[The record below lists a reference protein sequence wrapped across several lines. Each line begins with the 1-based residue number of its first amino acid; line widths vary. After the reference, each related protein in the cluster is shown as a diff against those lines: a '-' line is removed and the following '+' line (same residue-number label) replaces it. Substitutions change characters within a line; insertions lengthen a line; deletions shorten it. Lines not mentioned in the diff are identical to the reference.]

1 MPQTRVRVFQRNDNG
16 VPYAVGSAHEDDV
29 DMNDWGV
36 ELRTGVGQSTFY
48 PWASIAWLEEEP
60 CGCSECDPGPLK

>member
-1 MPQTRVRVFQRNDNG
+1 MPQSRIRVFQRNASG

-36 ELRTGVGQSTFY
+36 ELRGSEGQATFY
-48 PWASIAWLEEEP
+48 PWASIAWLEESV
-60 CGCSECDPGPLK
+60 CRCVECVKGEA